1 MFKNVLI
8 PTDGSK
14 LSQKAIKSGVAFAKS
29 VNARVTGCYVVEPF
43 QPYYFGEYIPPDMP
57 TAKEFESRARE
68 AGEKFLQL
76 IETAARAAGLA
87 YSGSVIRSN
96 DPYLG
101 IINAAKKGGCDLIF
115 MASHG
120 RSGLSGLLLGS
131 ETHKVLT
138 HSKIPVLV
146 YR

>member
-1 MFKNVLI
+1 MFKNILI

-14 LSQKAIKSGVAFAKS
+14 LSQKAIKSGIAFAKS
-29 VNARVTGCYVVEPF
+29 IKARVTACYVIEPF
-43 QPYYFGEYIPPDMP
+43 EPYYIGGYSPPDMP
-57 TAKEFESRARE
+57 TAREFERRMRE
-68 AGEKFLQL
+68 AGKTYLQQVEK
-76 IETAARAAGLA
+76 AVRNAGLA
-87 YSGSVIRSN
+87 YSGAVVKA
-96 DPYLG
+96 DAPYQG
-101 IINAAKKGGCDLIF
+101 IINAAKKGRCDLIY

-120 RSGLSGLLLGS
+120 RRGLSGVLLGS